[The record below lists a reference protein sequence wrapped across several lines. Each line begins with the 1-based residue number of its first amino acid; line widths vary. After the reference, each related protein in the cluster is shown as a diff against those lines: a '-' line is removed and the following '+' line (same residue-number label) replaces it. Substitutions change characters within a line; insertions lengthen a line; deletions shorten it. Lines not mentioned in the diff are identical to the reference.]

1 MKKYWL
7 AVLFLFSLTV
17 NYATFVS
24 NDKVNERIF
33 QRELAL
39 PEYFFFLS
47 KTGQTGAV
55 WKKTAGEPNDCQPCK

>member
-1 MKKYWL
+1 MINSVFIQQSQRRFFGCKAFIKPYEEVL
-7 AVLFLFSLTV
+7 ARSVFSLFSVIV

-39 PEYFFFLS
+39 PE
-47 KTGQTGAV
+47 
-55 WKKTAGEPNDCQPCK
+55 

>member
-33 QRELAL
+33 QREL
-39 PEYFFFLS
+39 EYSLSIFFSFKDWTNWSSLE
-47 KTGQTGAV
+47 KDRRRA
-55 WKKTAGEPNDCQPCK
+55 E

>member
-39 PEYFFFLS
+39 PEYFFSFKDWTNWSSLE
-47 KTGQTGAV
+47 KDRRRA
-55 WKKTAGEPNDCQPCK
+55 E

>member
-39 PEYFFFLS
+39 PEYFFSFKGWTNWSSLE
-47 KTGQTGAV
+47 KDRRRA
-55 WKKTAGEPNDCQPCK
+55 E